1 MASLFKNKGGYYDPL
16 SGTLIKDLSYK
27 EPKINNPLG
36 EIKYNADSA
45 SDWWNDTPKQTQPSQ
60 QFEPFT
66 GVTPNAVDNSLVT
79 KYANSKNPMDVLNE
93 PLVTP
98 TNIGAPAG
106 SGTSVKQK
114 SPSLAMS
121 QTPSQTTPLE
131 TQPTMNGQQMPLSG
145 QPQQPLDIGL
155 NQDSNMYGTDFN
167 NGLAKNSFGGVGDS
181 EPNSLFG
188 SLSKNLFDFST
199 PEATKNSLGNLAT
212 ATNVG
217 SSLFDAYSKYKMAN
231 AQADYQNRVASLYEN
246 KYNDDKARLA
256 KAQANYDASF
266 KA

>member
-1 MASLFKNKGGYYDPL
+1 MASLWEMISAGSSANARKLANANQPNYVSAEEMKNSP
-16 SGTLIKDLSYK
+16 
-27 EPKINNPLG
+27 
-36 EIKYNADSA
+36 
-45 SDWWNDTPKQTQPSQ
+45 TPQQMWANSRNQPVNS
-60 QFEPFT
+60 
-66 GVTPNAVDNSLVT
+66 TPSLVT
-79 KYANSKNPMDVLNE
+79 QNPLA
-93 PLVTP
+93 VTEAPVIVP
-98 TNIGAPAG
+98 TNTGTVAG
-106 SGTSVKQK
+106 QGNPVVQK

-121 QTPSQTTPLE
+121 AVPSSTTA
-131 TQPTMNGQQMPLSG
+131 TIDQAVSNGQQFAA
-145 QPQQPLDIGL
+145 QPQKPLDIGL
-155 NQDSNMYGTDFN
+155 SQDSNMYGTDFN

>member
-1 MASLFKNKGGYYDPL
+1 MASLWEMISAGSSANARKLANANQPNYVSAEEMKNSP
-16 SGTLIKDLSYK
+16 
-27 EPKINNPLG
+27 
-36 EIKYNADSA
+36 
-45 SDWWNDTPKQTQPSQ
+45 TPQQMWANSRNQPVNS
-60 QFEPFT
+60 
-66 GVTPNAVDNSLVT
+66 TPSLVT
-79 KYANSKNPMDVLNE
+79 QNPLA
-93 PLVTP
+93 VTEAPVIVP
-98 TNIGAPAG
+98 TNTGTVAG
-106 SGTSVKQK
+106 QGNPVVQK

-121 QTPSQTTPLE
+121 AVPSSTTAPID
-131 TQPTMNGQQMPLSG
+131 QAVSNGQQFAA

-155 NQDSNMYGTDFN
+155 SQDSNMYGTDFN
-167 NGLAKNSFGGVGDS
+167 NGLANNSFGGLGKENQD
-181 EPNSLFG
+181 SLFG
-188 SLSKNLFDFST
+188 SLSKNMFDFST

-231 AQADYQNRVASLYEN
+231 AQADYQKRVASLYEN

>member
-1 MASLFKNKGGYYDPL
+1 MASLWEMISAGSSANARKLANANQPNYVSAEEMKNSP
-16 SGTLIKDLSYK
+16 
-27 EPKINNPLG
+27 
-36 EIKYNADSA
+36 
-45 SDWWNDTPKQTQPSQ
+45 TPQQMWANSRNQPVNS
-60 QFEPFT
+60 
-66 GVTPNAVDNSLVT
+66 TPSLVT
-79 KYANSKNPMDVLNE
+79 QNPLA
-93 PLVTP
+93 VTEAPVIVP
-98 TNIGAPAG
+98 TNTGTVAG
-106 SGTSVKQK
+106 QGNPVVQK

-121 QTPSQTTPLE
+121 AVPSSTTAPID
-131 TQPTMNGQQMPLSG
+131 QAVSNGQQFAA
-145 QPQQPLDIGL
+145 QPHQPLDIGL
-155 NQDSNMYGTDFN
+155 SQDSNMYGTDFN
-167 NGLAKNSFGGVGDS
+167 NGLAKNSFGGLGKENQD
-181 EPNSLFG
+181 SLFG
-188 SLSKNLFDFST
+188 SLSKNMFDFST

>member
-1 MASLFKNKGGYYDPL
+1 MASLWEMISAGSSANARKLANANQPNYVSAEEMKNSP
-16 SGTLIKDLSYK
+16 
-27 EPKINNPLG
+27 
-36 EIKYNADSA
+36 
-45 SDWWNDTPKQTQPSQ
+45 TPQQMWANSRNQPANS
-60 QFEPFT
+60 
-66 GVTPNAVDNSLVT
+66 TPSLVT
-79 KYANSKNPMDVLNE
+79 QNPLS
-93 PLVTP
+93 VTEAPVVVP
-98 TNIGAPAG
+98 TNTGTVAG
-106 SGTSVKQK
+106 QGNPIVQK
-114 SPSLAMS
+114 TPSLAMS
-121 QTPSQTTPLE
+121 QAQNQTTPLE

-145 QPQQPLDIGL
+145 QPQQSLDIGL

>member
-27 EPKINNPLG
+27 KPDIKNPFSNENG
-36 EIKYNADSA
+36 GT
-45 SDWWNDTPKQTQPSQ
+45 DWWNTQEASLNIGGQ
-60 QFEPFT
+60 
-66 GVTPNAVDNSLVT
+66 SLV
-79 KYANSKNPMDVLNE
+79 KNNSFVGNKSLYQQPFVNETNPLS
-93 PLVTP
+93 VTEFPISSP

-121 QTPSQTTPLE
+121 QAPSQTTPLE

-188 SLSKNLFDFST
+188 SLSKNMFDFST

-217 SSLFDAYSKYKMAN
+217 SSLFDAYSKYKMAD